1 MVNARYSDAPDSRPE
16 KGFTKEHLENT
27 ESILKSIN
35 KHLCDKIVRSRSLPI
50 EFDDTMWQEI
60 NDYGTLT
67 PPNTLEIGLIDY
79 LPRIDPLELLL
90 IFNKNDGERTVL
102 KEKWPNETNFDKFTA
117 TKEISFQEY
126 SSLLAKR
133 KKADL
138 KNLDL
143 HKRIKDL

>member
-1 MVNARYSDAPDSRPE
+1 
-16 KGFTKEHLENT
+16 
-27 ESILKSIN
+27 
-35 KHLCDKIVRSRSLPI
+35 
-50 EFDDTMWQEI
+50 MWQEI

-138 KNLDL
+138 KNWDL